1 MELPKIF
8 VKYGQNS
15 FWKIGTFLF
24 QYFRKSRENVN
35 DLLKN
40 QNWKL
45 KLKTKMGSQLV
56 AFRASVQL
64 TSYSMYSSR
73 QNENVSYSMY
83 DSKWECTNC
92 LRWETDPVHTAYVS
106 KNKLKNLIT
115 R

>member
-1 MELPKIF
+1 MTFKSFTNSYRTDLYQISVMELPKIF

-45 KLKTKMGSQLV
+45 KLKTKMG
-56 AFRASVQL
+56 
-64 TSYSMYSSR
+64 
-73 QNENVSYSMY
+73 
-83 DSKWECTNC
+83 
-92 LRWETDPVHTAYVS
+92 
-106 KNKLKNLIT
+106 
-115 R
+115 